1 MHVYLWGVDQ
11 IHLQQAC
18 LQRPLSRPVVLQG
31 IQEEGGTLLDQV
43 ILHKHVN
50 DLNRETDN
58 TSATTHHS
66 CYCIQPSFDTATSQ
80 KSNEPGFFP
89 FIKFKYKKK

>member
-1 MHVYLWGVDQ
+1 MLCKCWVCVEWGVMCVYLWGVDQ
-11 IHLQQAC
+11 VHLQQAC

-31 IQEEGGTLLDQV
+31 IQEERGTLLDQV

-58 TSATTHHS
+58 TSATTHQS
-66 CYCIQPSFDTATSQ
+66 CYCIQHLTAQ
-80 KSNEPGFFP
+80 H
-89 FIKFKYKKK
+89 